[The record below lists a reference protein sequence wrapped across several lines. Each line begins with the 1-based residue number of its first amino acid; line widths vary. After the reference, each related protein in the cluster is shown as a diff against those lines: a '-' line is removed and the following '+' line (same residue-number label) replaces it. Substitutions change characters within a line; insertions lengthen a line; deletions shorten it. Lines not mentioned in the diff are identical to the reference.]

1 VLIAALIV
9 VYGGESETAPQTTGG
24 KVSPEQCSVM
34 QLNREG
40 EALVAQY
47 GQDKRIDHLHSAIST
62 YHAALKLCETGRW
75 PLESAVT
82 RNNTGTAYGILS
94 GEEDGEKN
102 LKLAVEMFE
111 GAMKICESG
120 KLDNIKE
127 KVQANL
133 EKAKVAMNRGWHG
146 YRS

>member
-1 VLIAALIV
+1 MGLYVTLAALAAMVLIAALIV

-111 GAMKICESG
+111 GAMK
-120 KLDNIKE
+120 KLIPRLVVNSRRRWMKFCT
-127 KVQANL
+127 VC
-133 EKAKVAMNRGWHG
+133 
-146 YRS
+146 